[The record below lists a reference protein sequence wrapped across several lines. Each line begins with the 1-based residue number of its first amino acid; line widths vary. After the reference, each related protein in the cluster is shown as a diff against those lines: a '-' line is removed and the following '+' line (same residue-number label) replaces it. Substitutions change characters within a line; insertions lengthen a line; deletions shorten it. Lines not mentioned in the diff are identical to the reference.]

1 MSLSFRIMYRLGIT
15 PWEHAD
21 PPPTL
26 IAMIEGPSA
35 LPKGSVLDVGCGTGG
50 DAIYCATH
58 GWDVTGVDA
67 SPVALRK
74 ANAKAGKVH
83 ADIRFVRADI
93 TRPGDGDLGSGH
105 TFVLDGGCLHGLPP
119 ADLQT
124 AITRIN
130 DATTAGATM
139 LMFAFSPGPT
149 TIAAPRA
156 VRRGRPV
163 GFPGL
168 GSCLQPAGGR
178 RRALRPGPHRRP
190 ILARPGQALTRPIAG
205 SPGSRRRPRQ
215 PLGGCAP
222 WRPHRRTATSA
233 GTRSPC
239 R

>member
-35 LPKGSVLDVGCGTGG
+35 LPKGRLLDVGCGTGG

-74 ANAKAGKVH
+74 ANAKAGKVG
-83 ADIRFVRADI
+83 ADVRFVRADV

-105 TFVLDGGCLHGLPP
+105 TLVLDGGCLHALSP
-119 ADLQT
+119 ADLHT
-124 AITRIN
+124 AITRID
-130 DATTAGATM
+130 DAAAAGATM
-139 LMFAFSPGPT
+139 LMLAFSPGRRPPLLPRGLSPEDVRS
-149 TIAAPRA
+149 AFSGWDLVSSRAPW
-156 VRRGRPV
+156 P
-163 GFPGL
+163 PH
-168 GSCLQPAGGR
+168 
-178 RRALRPGPHRRP
+178 HRR
-190 ILARPGQALTRPIAG
+190 
-205 SPGSRRRPRQ
+205 
-215 PLGGCAP
+215 
-222 WRPHRRTATSA
+222 ATSA

>member
-105 TFVLDGGCLHGLPP
+105 TFVLDGGCLHGLSP

-139 LMFAFSPGPT
+139 LMFAFSPARRPLLPHGLS
-149 TIAAPRA
+149 AED
-156 VRRGRPV
+156 VRSA
-163 GFPGL
+163 FPGWDL
-168 GSCLQPAGGR
+168 VSSRPADDVE
-178 RRALRPGPHRRP
+178 LSGP
-190 ILARPGQALTRPIAG
+190 A
-205 SPGSRRRPRQ
+205 
-215 PLGGCAP
+215 
-222 WRPHRRTATSA
+222 RTADPSWHVLVK
-233 GTRSPC
+233 R
-239 R
+239 